1 MSARPQAPRARL
13 LLLNSAVAFAVA
25 LMITI
30 SVHEF
35 GHAVAARGL
44 GLQPTLYANRVEY
57 GSASAEQQLIIALAG
72 PIVS

>member
-1 MSARPQAPRARL
+1 
-13 LLLNSAVAFAVA
+13 
-25 LMITI
+25 MITI